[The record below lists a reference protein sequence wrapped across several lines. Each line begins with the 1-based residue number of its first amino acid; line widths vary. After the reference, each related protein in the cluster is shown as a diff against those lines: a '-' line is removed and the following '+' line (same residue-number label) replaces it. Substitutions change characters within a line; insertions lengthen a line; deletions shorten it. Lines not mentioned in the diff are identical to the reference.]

1 MRCYFSSCGLRVV
14 NYFTMAWIPAK
25 KETTVHDN
33 GYSIY
38 RKGHNIEFYFVKPDK
53 LPAGYLDEICRMVE
67 TGGSVGTKWLRY
79 NLERAFLIGY
89 VLAKGV
95 IVGTSCLKNPRSE
108 YIEVVKK
115 QSGLDLSGYLE
126 RGYTSVMPAYR
137 GLGIGTK
144 LLEGL
149 TLRAGDR
156 KIFSII
162 SEDNV
167 ATKKIAIRN
176 RTRQVAGYYSE
187 KMGKQVGIWMPEWM
201 IED

>member
-1 MRCYFSSCGLRVV
+1 MRVV
-14 NYFTMAWIPAK
+14 NCFAMAWIPAK
-25 KETTVHDN
+25 KETIVHSK

-38 RKGHNIEFYFVKPDK
+38 KKGQNIEFYFVKPDE

-67 TGGSVGTKWLRY
+67 AGGSVGTKWVRY

-89 VLAKGV
+89 VLAKSV
-95 IVGTSCLKNPRSE
+95 IVGNSSLKRPRPE

-115 QSGLDLSGYLE
+115 QSGLDLSRYLE
-126 RGYTSVMPAYR
+126 RGYTSVMPAYQ

-149 TLRAGDR
+149 TSRAGNR

>member
-1 MRCYFSSCGLRVV
+1 MR
-14 NYFTMAWIPAK
+14 N
-25 KETTVHDN
+25 D

-38 RKGHNIEFYFVKPDK
+38 RKGQNIEFYFVKPDE

-67 TGGSVGTKWLRY
+67 AGGSVGTKWVRY

-89 VLAKGV
+89 ALVKGV
-95 IVGTSCLKNPRSE
+95 IVGNSSLKRPRPE
-108 YIEVVKK
+108 FLEAIKR
-115 QSGLDLSGYLE
+115 QSGLDLSHYLE
-126 RGYTSVMPAYR
+126 RGYTSVRPEYQ

-149 TLRAGDR
+149 TSRAGNR

-176 RTRQVAGYYSE
+176 RTRQVASYYSE
-187 KMGKQVGIWMPEWM
+187 RMGKQMEIWMPEWM

>member
-1 MRCYFSSCGLRVV
+1 M
-14 NYFTMAWIPAK
+14 PAK
-25 KETTVHDN
+25 KKRAVGSKGE
-33 GYSIY
+33 SIF
-38 RKGHNIEFYFVKPDK
+38 RKGLKIEFYFVKPDE

-67 TGGSVGTKWLRY
+67 SGGSVGTKWVRY
-79 NLERAFLIGY
+79 NLQRAFLIGY
-89 VLAKGV
+89 AMVQGV
-95 IVGTSCLKNPRSE
+95 IAGNSCLKRPRPE
-108 YIEVVKK
+108 YIQTVKK

-126 RGYTSVMPAYR
+126 RGYTSVKPAYQ

-167 ATKKIAIRN
+167 ATQKIAKRN
-176 RTRQVAGYYSE
+176 RTKQVASYYSE
-187 KMGKQVGIWMPEWM
+187 KLGKQVGIWMPERM

>member
-1 MRCYFSSCGLRVV
+1 M
-14 NYFTMAWIPAK
+14 
-25 KETTVHDN
+25 HDD

-38 RKGHNIEFYFVKPDK
+38 RKGHNIKFYFVKPDE

-67 TGGSVGTKWLRY
+67 AGGSVAIKWVRY

-89 VLAKGV
+89 VLAKGA
-95 IVGTSCLKNPRSE
+95 IVGTSCLKRPRPE
-108 YIEVVKK
+108 YIEMVKK
-115 QSGLDLSGYLE
+115 QSGLELSRYLE
-126 RGYTSVMPAYR
+126 RGYTSVMPAYQ

-149 TLRAGDR
+149 TSRAVDR

-176 RTRQVAGYYSE
+176 RTRQVASYYSE
-187 KMGKQVGIWMPEWM
+187 KMNKQVGIWMPEWM